1 MLKRLTLVAAAL
13 IVALLSPPSAL
24 ALERA
29 RSSAILPSPSTAR
42 KKHLD
47 LDEAMRRLNIPS
59 VSLAVIEEGRI
70 AFAKAYGGD
79 ATPETLYQAA
89 SLSKF
94 VAAIG
99 AMRLVEQGM
108 LDLDQDVNAKLTS
121 WRVPANEFDAEHKVT
136 LRGLLSMT
144 GGIGVP
150 GFIGYEPGAPLPT
163 LTQIL
168 DGAPPANSPKV
179 TVIAVPGSGFRYSGG
194 GYEIAEALMQD
205 ATGKPFPQPHAGAG
219 ARARRHDATAP
230 STQPLPAALAGGR
243 SERPLRR
250 RARAAGT
257 LARLSGTRR
266 GGALVD
272 ADRHRQAARAARPV
286 PGTASARSSCTAR
299 RLQEVLTPQNGGP
312 YGLGAAIAGD
322 GASLALMKR
331 GQNIGYQGYLILY
344 PATGQ
349 GMVVMTDSDNGSTLA
364 ASLIKRAA
372 AAYGWPDLPSRSRTD
387 FRTRPLAS
395 VTMPPYIR
403 HRIPPGR
410 GRAREELDVF
420 MVSRWHSCRAFVFLA
435 SPLSLESA
443 EKTFQD
449 SSLDDAASSF
459 EAELKDEAGTVEKP
473 VTRPQKGSRGEPEG
487 RAISMAPLDSTRRS
501 SRWRRTTV
509 RPGGGL
515 PISGS
520 PSPNPRRMT
529 ALRSPSAISTPRPP
543 PTSPIGGGDAA
554 AEKPTHSSCSPT
566 PMASATIGA
575 RH

>member
-24 ALERA
+24 ALDAGAIERDLA
-29 RSSAILPSPSTAR
+29 VTVDG
-42 KKHLD
+42 KEEHLD

-150 GFIGYEPGAPLPT
+150 GFIGYDPGAPLPT

-205 ATGKPFPQPHAGAG
+205 ATGKAFPNLMQELVLEPAGMT
-219 ARARRHDATAP
+219 R
-230 STQPLPAALAGGR
+230 STFAQPLPAVLQADAASGHFGDGRELPGRWRVCPEHAAAGLWSTPTDIAKLLVRLAESWHGFSSILLRRETLAGDAYPPEWR
-243 SERPLRR
+243 SVRARRGDCRR
-250 RARAAGT
+250 RRVARLDEAGPECRLPGLSDPLPGYGSGHGGDDGIRQRLDARREPHRPGGESLWLAGT
-257 LARLSGTRR
+257 RPAAPGLSTSPPSLPSQCLPTLGTASRLAEGGSGRNRCLHGFALARL
-266 GGALVD
+266 
-272 ADRHRQAARAARPV
+272 P
-286 PGTASARSSCTAR
+286 RSFS
-299 RLQEVLTPQNGGP
+299 
-312 YGLGAAIAGD
+312 
-322 GASLALMKR
+322 
-331 GQNIGYQGYLILY
+331 
-344 PATGQ
+344 
-349 GMVVMTDSDNGSTLA
+349 
-364 ASLIKRAA
+364 
-372 AAYGWPDLPSRSRTD
+372 LPS
-387 FRTRPLAS
+387 
-395 VTMPPYIR
+395 PPVE
-403 HRIPPGR
+403 
-410 GRAREELDVF
+410 A
-420 MVSRWHSCRAFVFLA
+420 
-435 SPLSLESA
+435 A

-449 SSLDDAASSF
+449 SFSTMPASS
-459 EAELKDEAGTVEKP
+459 
-473 VTRPQKGSRGEPEG
+473 S
-487 RAISMAPLDSTRRS
+487 
-501 SRWRRTTV
+501 RRT
-509 RPGGGL
+509 
-515 PISGS
+515 
-520 PSPNPRRMT
+520 
-529 ALRSPSAISTPRPP
+529 
-543 PTSPIGGGDAA
+543 
-554 AEKPTHSSCSPT
+554 
-566 PMASATIGA
+566 
-575 RH
+575 